1 MNLICYI
8 LYEFL
13 PLMYLWFAERQGA
26 SLCPGQWA
34 ESGAEKLLDNQ
45 ARPSDHSAMQCIRK
59 GEQAADVI
67 INP

>member
-1 MNLICYI
+1 
-8 LYEFL
+8 
-13 PLMYLWFAERQGA
+13 MYLWFAERQGA

-45 ARPSDHSAMQCIRK
+45 ARPSDHSAMNDCIRK